1 MQFNVSCF
9 LAIAFRTQRSTID
22 AEVIRTTSPSAVAPV
37 LSGSVLRFSSPVRRA
52 DPTPLNL
59 NRPPPTWPEFAE

>member
-37 LSGSVLRFSSPVRRA
+37 LSGSVLRFSSPVQFSGSVLRFVAPIQR
-52 DPTPLNL
+52 LSI
-59 NRPPPTWPEFAE
+59 